1 MTLQKRKQDQKQ
13 KHKQKHKHN
22 HNHKLQCSS
31 CGSYKTL
38 LQKYKNNKRKYAA
51 WRYSKINGDLLCNK
65 CAAKEYKRLNP
76 LKDANYRS
84 RNRIRIR
91 AHYRQYYQEN
101 RQKVL
106 KRNKK
111 YRQLNKEKIHGRS
124 KIYRELKKKKKM
136 AYQRIW
142 YQNKNKN
149 KKKRIRERRVN
160 PDVSD

>member
-1 MTLQKRKQDQKQ
+1 MTLQKRKKEQKQ
-13 KHKQKHKHN
+13 KHKQKHEHKH
-22 HNHKLQCSS
+22 QCSS

-38 LQKYKNNKRKYAA
+38 LQQKYKNNKRKYAA

-65 CAAKEYKRLNP
+65 CAAKEYKQLNP

-111 YRQLNKEKIHGRS
+111 YRQLNKEKIRARS
-124 KIYRELKKKKKM
+124 KIFPPL
-136 AYQRIW
+136 
-142 YQNKNKN
+142 
-149 KKKRIRERRVN
+149 
-160 PDVSD
+160 